1 MGPDSNNRRI
11 MSQMNERQQ
20 KSVNEV
26 YNAMMPRQDE
36 TLQGIFNLFFVILW
50 SNSPK
55 FIKMFYAHFR
65 SYMNHF
71 ALILKSVSV

>member
-1 MGPDSNNRRI
+1 MKRRHKNSIYFLRMSEQSMGPDSNNRRI

-36 TLQGIFNLFFVILW
+36 TLQSIFNCFFVILW

-55 FIKMFYAHFR
+55 FI
-65 SYMNHF
+65 
-71 ALILKSVSV
+71 